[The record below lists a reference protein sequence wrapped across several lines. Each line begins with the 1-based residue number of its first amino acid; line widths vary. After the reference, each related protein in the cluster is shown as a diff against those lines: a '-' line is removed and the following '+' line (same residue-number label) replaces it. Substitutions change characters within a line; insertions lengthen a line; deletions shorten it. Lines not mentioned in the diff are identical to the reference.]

1 MTMAPERMTTVKVST
16 KVRDQ
21 INELAAARGL
31 TANSVLEKVLEE
43 ALWREKVEL
52 AKRQMRAASPEVWA
66 EYMEELDSMDAS
78 LMDGLEDD
86 PWEG

>member
-1 MTMAPERMTTVKVST
+1 MAPERMTTVKVST

-31 TANSVLEKVLEE
+31 TANSVLEKVLDEV
-43 ALWREKVEL
+43 LWQEKVNL
-52 AKRQMRAASPEVWA
+52 AGRQMRGRSEA
-66 EYMEELDSMDAS
+66 ERADYLAEFAEMDGS